1 MVSKHLVCMVRS
13 ASFPGRWER
22 GCQWL
27 CLRLVF
33 YYFSFKGID
42 DEHCFDS
49 EATMVTSKN
58 VQNLKCLYN
67 YKCFV
72 SAGERWFF
80 MGLGVSILSDLH
92 LVAHYWRET
101 RIHWYM
107 FRNTATD
114 CHKKGLIRFWGFL
127 LIPSQP
133 AASLTSMFSVLP
145 TPT

>member
-1 MVSKHLVCMVRS
+1 MIVL
-13 ASFPGRWER
+13 ET
-22 GCQWL
+22 L
-27 CLRLVF
+27 LF

-92 LVAHYWRET
+92 LVAHY
-101 RIHWYM
+101 
-107 FRNTATD
+107 
-114 CHKKGLIRFWGFL
+114 
-127 LIPSQP
+127 
-133 AASLTSMFSVLP
+133 
-145 TPT
+145 